1 MAIRGIG
8 VEGVAS
14 EIGALGRTTEFTVN
28 RKKLVE
34 RLQRRFQASAEE
46 AESAIQQA
54 IDVNVVA
61 EAGDQISLV
70 MEAK

>member
-14 EIGALGRTTEFTVN
+14 EIGALGRTEFTVD

-34 RLQRRFQASAEE
+34 RIQRRFRASAEE

-54 IDVNVVA
+54 KEVNVIT
-61 EAGDQISLV
+61 ESGDQVSLV
-70 MEAK
+70 MEV